1 VGAATALRCGV
12 GGARLVLAARSVAAL
27 EALAASI
34 RRAGGEAIALPADV
48 TRDTEVARLVE
59 AALQR
64 FGRIDVLVNNAGFG
78 ILNSMAAAPVAE
90 LEAMLAVNLVGA
102 ARCVQAVLPH
112 MLAQRSGQI
121 INVASI
127 AGLIGLRNFGY
138 YGATK
143 AGLIALTRALQQD
156 LAGTGVRC
164 SAICPGAVR
173 TPFFRRAGIEKLPR
187 AALLIPWLSDE
198 RVAGTIAQI
207 IARNGEHELILPAL
221 AHPLIRLANTLP
233 AIARMVV
240 RFVK

>member
-1 VGAATALRCGV
+1 VSLRGRVVLITGASSGVGAATALRCGV

-138 YGATK
+138 YGATRQ
-143 AGLIALTRALQQD
+143 G
-156 LAGTGVRC
+156 
-164 SAICPGAVR
+164 
-173 TPFFRRAGIEKLPR
+173 
-187 AALLIPWLSDE
+187 
-198 RVAGTIAQI
+198 
-207 IARNGEHELILPAL
+207 
-221 AHPLIRLANTLP
+221 
-233 AIARMVV
+233 
-240 RFVK
+240 